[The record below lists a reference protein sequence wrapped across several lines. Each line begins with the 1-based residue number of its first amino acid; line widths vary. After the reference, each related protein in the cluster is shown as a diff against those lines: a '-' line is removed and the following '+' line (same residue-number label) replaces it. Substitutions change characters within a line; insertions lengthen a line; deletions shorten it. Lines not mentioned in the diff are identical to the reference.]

1 MELQSKSPTAKEPGK
16 LKSWFNRLP
25 ESKQNMVTGYLF
37 ISPFIIGFFAFIIVP
52 MGISLFMSFHDY
64 DLLTEAQFVGWNNFK
79 TIFT

>member
-37 ISPFIIGFFAFIIVP
+37 ISPFIIGFLLLLSSRWGF
-52 MGISLFMSFHDY
+52 LFYVFS
-64 DLLTEAQFVGWNNFK
+64 
-79 TIFT
+79 